1 MAPKPTPPTENKAAE
16 RRRLTEEMLTL
27 GFTIDKQQSGPERL
41 EMLRRQ
47 AALSDKREALRS
59 LRH

>member
-1 MAPKPTPPTENKAAE
+1 MARMPKTETKAEA

-27 GFTIDKQQSGPERL
+27 GFSIDKQQPGPQRL

-47 AALSDKREALRS
+47 ASLSDKREALS
-59 LRH
+59 SVHQ